1 MRSAPPWER
10 AVAANT
16 LIWVGLSCCL
26 IALAIQ
32 VFPSAAF
39 QMGADVGASW
49 RVFGF
54 GVFLIAASVV
64 LNLSGKNDS
73 AER

>member
-10 AVAANT
+10 TLAANT

-32 VFPSAAF
+32 VFPNAAF
-39 QMGADVGASW
+39 QMGVDVGASW

-54 GVFLIAASVV
+54 GVFLIAVSVL
-64 LNLSGKNDS
+64 LNLSEKNGS